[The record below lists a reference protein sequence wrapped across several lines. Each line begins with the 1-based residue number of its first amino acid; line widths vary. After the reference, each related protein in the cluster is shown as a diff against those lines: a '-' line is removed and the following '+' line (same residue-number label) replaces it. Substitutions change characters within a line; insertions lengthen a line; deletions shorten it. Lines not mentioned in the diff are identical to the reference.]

1 MNERAK
7 QFSAFSPLKGYSDL
21 LKEKEHVVV
30 SEIELTEE
38 RKSELNLKLNQIKK
52 GEIINVIYYSDK
64 EYLSLTGV
72 VTSIDLCFKKLYI
85 VKTKVNFKEIYDIK
99 IENERIF

>member
-7 QFSAFSPLKGYSDL
+7 QFSAFSPLKGYSNL
-21 LKEKEHVVV
+21 LKDKERIVV

-52 GEIINVIYYSDK
+52 GEIINIIYYSNG
-64 EYLSLTGV
+64 EYLSKTGV
-72 VTSIDLCFKKLYI
+72 ITSIDFCLKKLYI
-85 VKTKVNFKEIYDIK
+85 VKTLINFNDIYDINFEK
-99 IENERIF
+99 ESIF